1 MKFHSLSA
9 LALSV
14 AAATCGMAN
23 ASEQSESKGFVE
35 DASATL
41 LLRNTYF
48 NRDYKNGTPDAKT
61 WGQGF
66 IANFQ
71 SGFTQ
76 GTVGFGVDAFGLLGV
91 KLDSGRGRN
100 YSAMFQTDSDGHP
113 VDDLSQAGGAVKL
126 RVSNTVFTYGNQFP
140 SLPVLSYD
148 DSRLLPQS
156 FTGALVTSREIDNLE
171 LSAGR
176 FTADSPM
183 SSPAR
188 DPNRLQSIDVFGGR
202 YVVSD
207 ALNLSLYHSDVEDV
221 FKKYYANVNYTQV
234 LSEQQALNL
243 DFNMYR
249 TKYDNGSA
257 AALDMGG
264 DGRNDRNTIWSLAAR
279 YSVGAHS
286 FILAHQRNTGDAGYA
301 YDYGDGGSTVYL
313 ANSYYS
319 DFNLKDERSWQAS
332 YELNFAGYGVPGLTY
347 KVAYVRGSNIDTGES
362 KSGTE
367 RELFNQVSYVF
378 QEGPAKDLSL
388 RLRNSIYRADNNVG
402 PDLNEIRAFVEYPLS
417 FL

>member
-100 YSAMFQTDSDGHP
+100 YSAMFETDSDGHP

-188 DPNRLQSIDVFGGR
+188 DPNRLKSIDVFGGR

-362 KSGTE
+362 NSGTE